1 MQANTPS
8 PQLAQKLDPFS
19 SGSAAGAQPTNVAEV
34 LWRYRW
40 AVALPVVVGAVV
52 GLLIYLQLPETYRST
67 TRLMIESDQAAVLDP
82 INGDM
87 VGGVPSLDIVQ
98 SQLFSD
104 RVMSMTFNSAKL
116 RPFQEQFENS
126 IGEFMEASLECLELE
141 PEVEDFKTAQS
152 VVTLMHFDSEN
163 EEMCQAA
170 VESFSDSLQAFYN
183 ENYKSSRGDLIRL
196 ISTGMEQ
203 LHPKML
209 ELENRYRTF
218 RRDAPLAWDAE
229 GKAINPHRERQLFLV
244 GRRSEVDEIM
254 RQKKTEV
261 AALKSIVSQS
271 SQDPILGLNIIGEL
285 LDKKFSLPSSDSR
298 LADLYQGD
306 EELATIDLDK
316 DLVPLIIE
324 RDKFAAEF
332 GAEHP
337 TVRNLDAQLESMK
350 TEMKRLVQE
359 QTGRVME
366 LIGESLVD
374 PVPRAKEAIA
384 AIVMASD
391 AQVDLLKEQRK
402 ELDEQISAER
412 LGASKLAQYEQENEA
427 QLREIERTRELLE
440 QLEEQMA
447 KVSIGKDERGTRV
460 IELTAPSLAY
470 KVGPSILKTV
480 GLGSLLG
487 ILLGSGLA
495 LLLEK
500 NANTFRDPDEI
511 SEELG
516 VPVLTHIPFFKGK
529 LKKIG
534 KDEVNPY
541 EKLDPA
547 LAVIHMPASVPAE
560 AIRSFRTSVFFE
572 TSGPGCKIIQV
583 TSPLP
588 GDGKS
593 TIAGNLA
600 CSIAQS
606 GKRTLV
612 IDCDL
617 RRPQLTDYFDLAE
630 KKGLT
635 NVLNGDCEIPDG
647 CHETPLDN
655 LFVMPSG
662 PVPGNPAEALT
673 LPDMGEM
680 LETLKTKFDYIIVD
694 TPPLLVV
701 TDPSI
706 IASLVDGVVLALRV
720 RRKSRHNSK
729 ESMNILRSVGARVL
743 GVVINNSDESGASDG
758 YRGYGYYRYAR
769 HTSRYYR
776 SAKGNKTRRNSEPL
790 IVSGGASRS
799 ANKAITL
806 PAVTSATSVNEV
818 DG

>member
-1 MQANTPS
+1 MQATAPPS

-19 SGSAAGAQPTNVAEV
+19 TAPGTNAQPVNVAEV

-104 RVMSMTFNSAKL
+104 RVMQMTFNAPRL
-116 RPFQEQFENS
+116 RPFQEEFE
-126 IGEFMEASLECLELE
+126 GRVGAFVEESLESLELE
-141 PEVEDFKTAQS
+141 PEVEDVKTAQS
-152 VVTLMHFDSEN
+152 VVTLMHFESEN
-163 EEMCQAA
+163 EELCKAA
-170 VESFSDSLQAFYN
+170 VESFSESLQSFYN
-183 ENYKSSRGDLIRL
+183 ENYKSNRGDLIRL

-218 RRDAPLAWDAE
+218 RRDAPLAWNAE
-229 GKAINPHRERQLFLV
+229 GLAINPHRERQLFLV
-244 GRRSEVDEIM
+244 GRRSEIDEIA

-271 SQDPILGLNIIGEL
+271 GQDPILGLNIIGEL
-285 LDKKFSLPSSDSR
+285 LGKQFSLPNSGSR
-298 LADLYQGD
+298 LGELQQGD
-306 EELATIDLDK
+306 RILATIGLDK
-316 DLVPLIIE
+316 ELVPMIIE
-324 RDKFAAEF
+324 RDKYAAEF
-332 GAEHP
+332 GPEHP

-350 TEMKRLVQE
+350 TEMKKLVE
-359 QTGRVME
+359 DQTDRVME
-366 LIGESLVD
+366 LIGETLVD
-374 PVPRAKEAIA
+374 PVQRAKEALA
-384 AIVMASD
+384 AIVMASE
-391 AQVDLLKEQRK
+391 AQVDLLTEQRK
-402 ELDEQISAER
+402 ELDDQISEER
-412 LGASKLAQYEQENEA
+412 LGASKLAQYEQENQA

-487 ILLGSGLA
+487 IMLGSGLA

-529 LKKIG
+529 LKKLG

-572 TSGPGCKIIQV
+572 TSGPGCKVIQV

-600 CSIAQS
+600 CSMAQS
-606 GKRTLV
+606 GKRVLV
-612 IDCDL
+612 IDSDL
-617 RRPQLTDYFDLAE
+617 RRPQLTDFFSLAE
-630 KKGLT
+630 QKGLT
-635 NVLNGDCEIPDG
+635 DVLNGDCEVSDG
-647 CHETPLDN
+647 CHSTPLNN

-662 PVPGNPAEALT
+662 PVPANPAEALT
-673 LPDMGEM
+673 LPEMGSM
-680 LETLKTKFDYIIVD
+680 LEVLKQKFDYIIVD

-706 IASLVDGVVLALRV
+706 IASLVDGVVMALRV

-729 ESMNILRSVGARVL
+729 ESINILRSVGARVL
-743 GVVINNSDESGASDG
+743 GVVINNSDEAGASDG

-776 SAKGNKTRRNSEPL
+776 SAKGNKVRRDKEPL
-790 IVSGGASRS
+790 IISGKGSQTSSKPVAAVSASNS
-799 ANKAITL
+799 DEL
-806 PAVTSATSVNEV
+806 